1 MTDFEKRT
9 LTFDFDS
16 LQVEERAEGQPPLIV
31 GHAAVFNQLSVDL
44 GGYRER
50 IRRGAFAKTIL
61 EQDVRALFNHD
72 VNIVLGR
79 SKSKTLEMR
88 EDETGLLIRID
99 PPKTQLINDMVL
111 EPIRRRDISQ
121 MSFMFRALRQEWLD
135 DTVTKER
142 IRELVEVRLY
152 DVSVVTFPGYEGTD
166 VAVRSALAAVGIDYQ
181 ALSQAIERS
190 TLGEINDTDRLMVRS
205 AIAALES
212 MLTVA
217 PPQEEHPTGAE
228 SQDKA
233 QVRRNW
239 LKRQLELIALE

>member
-1 MTDFEKRT
+1 MTELEKRT
-9 LTFDFDS
+9 LTFDS
-16 LQVEERAEGQPPLIV
+16 LEVEERADDQAPLIV

-72 VNIVLGR
+72 ANFVLGR
-79 SKSKTLEMR
+79 NKSKTLEMR
-88 EDETGLLIRID
+88 EDETGLLIRIS

-121 MSFMFRALRQEWLD
+121 MSFMFRALRQEWMD
-135 DTVTKER
+135 DSVTQER

-166 VAVRSALAAVGIDYQ
+166 VAVRSALAAVGIDTQ

-190 TLGEINDTDRLMVRS
+190 KSGSISDDDRSMVRS
-205 AIAALES
+205 AIVALES
-212 MLTVA
+212 TLTVA
-217 PPQEEHPTGAE
+217 PLQVEHPTEAE
-228 SQDKA
+228 GQGMA
-233 QVRRNW
+233 QVRRDW
-239 LKRQLELIALE
+239 LKRQLELLALE

>member
-1 MTDFEKRT
+1 MNELEKRT
-9 LTFDFDS
+9 LTFDS
-16 LQVEERAEGQPPLIV
+16 LEVEERADDQSPLIV

-72 VNIVLGR
+72 ANFVLGR

-111 EPIRRRDISQ
+111 APVRRRDITQ
-121 MSFMFRALRQEWLD
+121 MSFMFRAQRQEWID
-135 DTVTKER
+135 DSVTQER

-166 VAVRSALAAVGIDYQ
+166 VAVRSALAAVGIDTQ

-190 TLGEINDTDRLMVRS
+190 KSGSISDDDRSMVRS
-205 AIAALES
+205 AIVALES
-212 MLTVA
+212 TLTVA
-217 PPQEEHPTGAE
+217 PLQVEHPTEAE
-228 SQDKA
+228 GQGMA
-233 QVRRNW
+233 QVRRDW
-239 LKRQLELIALE
+239 LKRQLELLALE

>member
-1 MTDFEKRT
+1 MSELEKRT
-9 LTFDFDS
+9 LTFDS
-16 LQVEERAEGQPPLIV
+16 LKVEERADDQSPLIV

-72 VNIVLGR
+72 ANFVLGR

-111 EPIRRRDISQ
+111 APVRRRDITQ
-121 MSFMFRALRQEWLD
+121 MSFMFRAQRQEWID
-135 DTVTKER
+135 DSVTQER

-166 VAVRSALAAVGIDYQ
+166 VAVRSALAAVGIDTQ

-190 TLGEINDTDRLMVRS
+190 KSGSISDDDRSMVRS
-205 AIAALES
+205 AIVALES
-212 MLTVA
+212 TLTVA
-217 PPQEEHPTGAE
+217 PLQVEHPTEAE
-228 SQDKA
+228 GQGMA
-233 QVRRNW
+233 QVRRDW
-239 LKRQLELIALE
+239 LKRQLELLALE